1 MSSDS
6 DRAKDQDHVFKL
18 IKDIQFAMLTTTDE
32 DGSLRARP
40 MAYKQGDSDSKTELW
55 FFTRTDSSKVPEIKK
70 HSHVNVSFS
79 NPSHQ
84 SYVSISGRAE
94 VIKDKAKAKELWN
107 PYLKAWF
114 PQELDDPHLG
124 LLKVTIE
131 GAEYWDS
138 ASSIMVRAV
147 GYVKAAFGDG
157 STLEGENKKILTSFT
172 LFSPRLCTCISYTLK

>member
-1 MSSDS
+1 MAADS
-6 DRAKDQDHVFKL
+6 DRTKDQEHIFKL

-32 DGSLRARP
+32 DGSLRSRP
-40 MAYKQGDSDSKTELW
+40 MAYKQGESDSKTELW

-70 HSHVNVSFS
+70 HSQINVSFS

-84 SYVSISGRAE
+84 SYVSISGHGE
-94 VIKDKAKAKELWN
+94 IVKDKTKAKELWN

-114 PQELDDPHLG
+114 PQELEDPNLS

-138 ASSIMVRAV
+138 AASLMVRAV

-157 STLEGENKKILTSFT
+157 STLEGENKKVRY
-172 LFSPRLCTCISYTLK
+172 P